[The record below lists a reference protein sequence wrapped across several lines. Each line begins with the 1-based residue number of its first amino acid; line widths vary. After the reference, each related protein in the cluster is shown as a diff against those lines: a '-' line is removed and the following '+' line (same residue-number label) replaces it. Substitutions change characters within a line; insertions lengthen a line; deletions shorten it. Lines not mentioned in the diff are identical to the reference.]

1 MEKQK
6 RQVNPEAL
14 LMAARENDYSSPAPA
29 SQKDLQNKAATDGPK
44 SEEKVVAVQP
54 VASET
59 PKPVASEE
67 QPKPAPVEKTRK
79 ERGRRLSHKELFVK
93 NTSLKARKGV
103 QAYIRPEFHEQIQ
116 RIVDVVGKKEVSIAS
131 YLDNVLAFHFEMFET
146 EIEQELD
153 EQFKSKY
160 NSNIKYSF

>member
-1 MEKQK
+1 MERQK
-6 RQVNPEAL
+6 KQVNPEAL
-14 LMAARENDYSSPAPA
+14 LMGARENDYSSPTTARP
-29 SQKDLQNKAATDGPK
+29 KDVQNEATTDSPK
-44 SEEKVVAVQP
+44 SEDRGHAVQP
-54 VASET
+54 AVSDT

-67 QPKPAPVEKTRK
+67 QPKPTPVEKSRK

-103 QAYIRPEFHEQIQ
+103 QAYIRTEFHEQIQ
-116 RIVDVVGKKEVSIAS
+116 RIVDVVGKKEVSISS

-160 NSNIKYSF
+160 NSNIKFSF

>member
-6 RQVNPEAL
+6 KKVDSEAL
-14 LMAARENDYSSPAPA
+14 LRAARENDYSSPAPA
-29 SQKDLQNKAATDGPK
+29 SPK
-44 SEEKVVAVQP
+44 EVSGETAIGHPEAENRETSMQP
-54 VASET
+54 AASET
-59 PKPVASEE
+59 PKHVTSEE
-67 QPKPAPVEKTRK
+67 LPKTVPVEKTRK
-79 ERGRRLSHKELFVK
+79 ERSRRLSHKELFVK

>member
-1 MEKQK
+1 MG
-6 RQVNPEAL
+6 
-14 LMAARENDYSSPAPA
+14 ARENDYSSPAPA
-29 SQKDLQNKAATDGPK
+29 SPRDVQNKIVTDCPK
-44 SEEKVVAVQP
+44 SEEMDTAVQP
-54 VASET
+54 AVPDT

-67 QPKPAPVEKTRK
+67 QPKHIPAEKSRK

-116 RIVDVVGKKEVSIAS
+116 RIIDVVGKKEVTIAS

-160 NSNIKYSF
+160 NSNIKFSF

>member
-1 MEKQK
+1 MERQK
-6 RQVNPEAL
+6 KQVNPEAL
-14 LMAARENDYSSPAPA
+14 LMGARENDYSSPAPTRL
-29 SQKDLQNKAATDGPK
+29 KDIQNDVSTDSPK
-44 SEEKVVAVQP
+44 SEDRGYAVQP
-54 VASET
+54 AVSDT
-59 PKPVASEE
+59 PKSVASEE
-67 QPKPAPVEKTRK
+67 QPKPAPVEKSRK

-131 YLDNVLAFHFEMFET
+131 NLDNVLAFHFEMFET

-160 NSNIKYSF
+160 NSNIKFSF

>member
-6 RQVNPEAL
+6 KKVDSEAL
-14 LMAARENDYSSPAPA
+14 LRAARENDYSSPAPA
-29 SQKDLQNKAATDGPK
+29 SPKEVSGEATIDHLEAEYK
-44 SEEKVVAVQP
+44 ETSMQP
-54 VASET
+54 AASET
-59 PKPVASEE
+59 TKTVTSEE

-93 NTSLKARKGV
+93 NTSLKARKGIQV
-103 QAYIRPEFHEQIQ
+103 YIRPEFHEQIQ
-116 RIVDVVGKKEVSIAS
+116 RIIDVVGKKEVTIAS

>member
-6 RQVNPEAL
+6 KKVDSEAL
-14 LMAARENDYSSPAPA
+14 LRAARENDYSSPAPA
-29 SQKDLQNKAATDGPK
+29 SPKDVRNEATTDSTK
-44 SEEKVVAVQP
+44 SEEKVVVVQP
-54 VASET
+54 VVSEG
-59 PKPVASEE
+59 PKTVAIEE
-67 QPKPAPVEKTRK
+67 LSKPAPVEKTRK

-93 NTSLKARKGV
+93 NTSLKARKGIQV
-103 QAYIRPEFHEQIQ
+103 YIRPEFHEQIQ
-116 RIVDVVGKKEVSIAS
+116 RIIDVVGKKEVTIAS

>member
-44 SEEKVVAVQP
+44 SEEKVVAVRP
-54 VASET
+54 VVSES
-59 PKPVASEE
+59 PKTVVIEE
-67 QPKPAPVEKTRK
+67 QPKPAPVETTRK

-93 NTSLKARKGV
+93 NTSLKARKGIQV
-103 QAYIRPEFHEQIQ
+103 YIRPEFHEQIQ
-116 RIVDVVGKKEVSIAS
+116 RIIDVVGKKEVTIAS

>member
-6 RQVNPEAL
+6 KKVDSEAL
-14 LMAARENDYSSPAPA
+14 LRAARENDYSSPAPA
-29 SQKDLQNKAATDGPK
+29 SPKEVSDEAAVEHPEAENKETSMLPA
-44 SEEKVVAVQP
+44 
-54 VASET
+54 ASET
-59 PKPVASEE
+59 PKPVSSEE

-79 ERGRRLSHKELFVK
+79 ERGSRLSHKELFVK

-160 NSNIKYSF
+160 NSNIKFSF

>member
-14 LMAARENDYSSPAPA
+14 LMGARENDYSSLAPTRL
-29 SQKDLQNKAATDGPK
+29 KDIQNDVSTDSPK
-44 SEEKVVAVQP
+44 SEDREPAVQP
-54 VASET
+54 AVSGT

-67 QPKPAPVEKTRK
+67 QPKPTPVEKSRK

-93 NTSLKARKGV
+93 NTSLKARKGI

-116 RIVDVVGKKEVSIAS
+116 RIVDVVGKKEISIAS

-160 NSNIKYSF
+160 NSNIKFSF

>member
-1 MEKQK
+1 MERHKK
-6 RQVNPEAL
+6 QVNPEAL
-14 LMAARENDYSSPAPA
+14 LMAARENDYSSPTTA
-29 SQKDLQNKAATDGPK
+29 SPRDVRNEATADSPK
-44 SEEKVVAVQP
+44 SEDREPAVQP
-54 VASET
+54 AVSGT
-59 PKPVASEE
+59 PNPVASEE
-67 QPKPAPVEKTRK
+67 QSKPTPVEKSRK

-93 NTSLKARKGV
+93 NTSLKARKGI

-160 NSNIKYSF
+160 NSNIKFSF

>member
-6 RQVNPEAL
+6 KKVDSEAL
-14 LMAARENDYSSPAPA
+14 LRAARENDYSSPAPA
-29 SQKDLQNKAATDGPK
+29 NPKGVTGEAVIDLSEAENKESSVQT
-44 SEEKVVAVQP
+44 VV
-54 VASET
+54 SET

-67 QPKPAPVEKTRK
+67 QPKTAPVEKSRK

-93 NTSLKARKGV
+93 NTSLKARKGI

-131 YLDNVLAFHFEMFET
+131 YLDNVLSFHFEMFET

-160 NSNIKYSF
+160 NSNIKFRF

>member
-14 LMAARENDYSSPAPA
+14 LMGARENDYSSLAPTRL
-29 SQKDLQNKAATDGPK
+29 KDIQNDVSTDSPK
-44 SEEKVVAVQP
+44 SEDREPAVQP
-54 VASET
+54 AISGT
-59 PKPVASEE
+59 PKPVTSEE
-67 QPKPAPVEKTRK
+67 QPKPTPVEKSRK

-93 NTSLKARKGV
+93 NTSLKARKGI

-116 RIVDVVGKKEVSIAS
+116 RIVDVVGKKEISIAS

-160 NSNIKYSF
+160 NSNIKFSF

>member
-6 RQVNPEAL
+6 RKVDSEAL
-14 LMAARENDYSSPAPA
+14 LRAARENDYSSPAPA
-29 SQKDLQNKAATDGPK
+29 SPKEVSGEAAIEHPEAKYKET
-44 SEEKVVAVQP
+44 SMQP
-54 VASET
+54 TASET
-59 PKPVASEE
+59 PKPVTSEE

>member
-29 SQKDLQNKAATDGPK
+29 RPKDIRNEASTDSTK
-44 SEEKVVAVQP
+44 SEERETAVQP
-54 VASET
+54 VVADI

-67 QPKPAPVEKTRK
+67 QPKPAPVEKSRK

-93 NTSLKARKGV
+93 STSLKARRGIQV
-103 QAYIRPEFHEQIQ
+103 YIRPEFHEQIQ
-116 RIVDVVGKKEVSIAS
+116 RIVDVVGKKEVTIAS

-160 NSNIKYSF
+160 NSNIKFSF